1 MYDLEL
7 LVIKKIQV
15 CLNRHKESSNICRR
29 SVKRLQDILPQA
41 AGRVANKGESFSTYK
56 LSTPCM

>member
-15 CLNRHKESSNICRR
+15 CLNRHNESSNICQR
-29 SVKRLQDILPQA
+29 SIKRLQDILPQA